1 MRNAAE
7 APHVS
12 CVLIFLDGARFID
25 EAIAQC
31 RAPGGVRRLG
41 ADPRRRRIHR
51 RQPGDRKGVGG
62 ERSGADP
69 LRRA

>member
-1 MRNAAE
+1 MRNDAE
-7 APHVS
+7 VPHVS

-25 EAIAQC
+25 EAIASVVHQ
-31 RAPGGVRRLG
+31 AGFDDWELILVDDGSTDASPAIG
-41 ADPRRRRIHR
+41 
-51 RQPGDRKGVGG
+51 KGVGG